1 MKRSVEDG
9 DWDFFI
15 LMTKQIFINSKLG
28 SRIKELANGPSGND
42 ALFRGTPIRMS
53 MGGGRPNML
62 ELINLVKSFLESL
75 VSKLTSSLV
84 VLHHLVVEDGEVER
98 ETELDWVA
106 RRKRDL
112 VGFLVCL

>member
-1 MKRSVEDG
+1 MQSSEV
-9 DWDFFI
+9 
-15 LMTKQIFINSKLG
+15 INLVLLLVFLFPESEVLLE
-28 SRIKELANGPSGND
+28 ELND
-42 ALFRGTPIRMS
+42 ALSITEVVL
-53 MGGGRPNML
+53 L